1 MRGEPGASDSVAARP
16 LTPLDFSH
24 LTSTAHDSPL
34 TTHGRTVGQALQAA
48 RRAIESA
55 GVPDA
60 GREASELYASLV
72 GRPASAAWLDR
83 GEPCAEGLRAALEEA
98 ARRRATGW
106 PQAYAAGRANFR
118 GIWLTVD
125 RRVLIPRPETEGL
138 VDVVLAWMRQRA
150 AGGPAAVVAD
160 VGTGSG
166 AIAIALALESDAER
180 IVAIDRSPG
189 ALEVAR
195 DNASRHGVAGRVE
208 LRHGDLV
215 APLGGERVDVLV
227 SNPPYVA
234 TADWERL
241 EPGVRDFEPREAL
254 DGGPNG
260 LGPTRELVRAAMG
273 TLKPGGLLALEVD
286 APRADRVG
294 ALAAQAGLVE
304 CAVLEDL
311 FGRPRYLRA
320 RRPADG
326 CD

>member
-1 MRGEPGASDSVAARP
+1 VRGEPGAEAHLP
-16 LTPLDFSH
+16 LTPSHFSR
-24 LTSTAHDSPL
+24 LTSTSHASPL
-34 TTHGRTVGQALQAA
+34 TSHARTVGQALRETRELLQAG
-48 RRAIESA
+48 

-60 GREASELYASLV
+60 ARESSELYACLK
-72 GRPASAAWLDR
+72 GRPTSAAWLDR
-83 GEPCAEGLRAALEEA
+83 DEPCAEELRAALEEA
-98 ARRRATGW
+98 ARRRAMGW
-106 PQAYAAGRANFR
+106 PQAYAVGRANFR
-118 GIWLTVD
+118 GIWLAVD

-138 VDVVLAWMRQRA
+138 VDVVLAWMRQRP
-150 AGGPAAVVAD
+150 AGRPRAVVAD

-166 AIAIALALESDAER
+166 AVAIALALESDAER

-195 DNASRHGVAGRVE
+195 DNAARHGVAGRVE
-208 LRHGDLV
+208 LRQGDLV

-254 DGGPNG
+254 DGGPDG
-260 LGPTRELVRAAMG
+260 LAPTRELVRAAMG

-286 APRADRVG
+286 APRADRG
-294 ALAAQAGLVE
+294 AALAAQAGLAE
-304 CAVLEDL
+304 CAMLEDL